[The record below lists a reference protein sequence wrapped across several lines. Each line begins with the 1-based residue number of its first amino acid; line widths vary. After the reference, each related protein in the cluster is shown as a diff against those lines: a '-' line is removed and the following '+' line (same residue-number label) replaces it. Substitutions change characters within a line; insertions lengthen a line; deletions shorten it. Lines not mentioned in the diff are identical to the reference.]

1 MICYAVPGH
10 PELVPVINA
19 VVYAANSGNLVPLK
33 SISIIISL
41 CTITFPV
48 SFLSLILTL
57 NTLITS
63 FLQFNNLFVAFQASF
78 LKTCYFTVPFS
89 IMFLQSCFIYFL
101 GMFLQDWI
109 KGCWKWQCVFR
120 IRMGEPFSIMQ
131 LLQERPMCPSILW
144 SKSKLMMSIWKMG
157 GVLLLSLPLF
167 C

>member
-41 CTITFPV
+41 CTITFHL

-63 FLQFNNLFVAFQASF
+63 FLQFNNLFVAFQSSF
-78 LKTCYFTVPFS
+78 LKDLLFYSS
-89 IMFLQSCFIYFL
+89 I
-101 GMFLQDWI
+101 
-109 KGCWKWQCVFR
+109 
-120 IRMGEPFSIMQ
+120 
-131 LLQERPMCPSILW
+131 
-144 SKSKLMMSIWKMG
+144 
-157 GVLLLSLPLF
+157 
-167 C
+167 

>member
-41 CTITFPV
+41 CTITFHL

-78 LKTCYFTVPFS
+78 LK
-89 IMFLQSCFIYFL
+89 
-101 GMFLQDWI
+101 D
-109 KGCWKWQCVFR
+109 
-120 IRMGEPFSIMQ
+120 
-131 LLQERPMCPSILW
+131 LLFYS
-144 SKSKLMMSIWKMG
+144 S
-157 GVLLLSLPLF
+157 V
-167 C
+167 